1 MAPKY
6 KVTSIDAK
14 GSVESIRYLL
24 AYMGEEFE
32 DVRFQWDEW
41 QNSDLKS
48 RIPFGRLPMVEV
60 GGQVLTQPVSIC
72 RYLGRQAGLC
82 GDNAFQDLQID
93 IIADTLVDLRL
104 PVLQFLFE
112 RIEGTKK
119 LKKDAF
125 KNETLPFYFKRLDA
139 IVKENEGYLANKRLS
154 WVDLSFVAMT
164 EFLDATC
171 EVANVTDAYPNLYAL
186 RNRVFDLPQIK
197 KWRSVRPVS
206 QH

>member
-1 MAPKY
+1 MNVRWVYEMSHYSGRWNGAKPN
-6 KVTSIDAK
+6 IDI
-14 GSVESIRYLL
+14 ESILINL
-24 AYMGEEFE
+24 FLG
-32 DVRFQWDEW
+32 
-41 QNSDLKS
+41 
-48 RIPFGRLPMVEV
+48 IPFGRLPMVEV

-139 IVKENEGYLANKRLS
+139 IVKENEGYLANKRVCKQKLS
-154 WVDLSFVAMT
+154 STKLFLSYSLGHISTSNNFFTV
-164 EFLDATC
+164 LSLC
-171 EVANVTDAYPNLYAL
+171 LISIL
-186 RNRVFDLPQIK
+186 L
-197 KWRSVRPVS
+197 
-206 QH
+206 